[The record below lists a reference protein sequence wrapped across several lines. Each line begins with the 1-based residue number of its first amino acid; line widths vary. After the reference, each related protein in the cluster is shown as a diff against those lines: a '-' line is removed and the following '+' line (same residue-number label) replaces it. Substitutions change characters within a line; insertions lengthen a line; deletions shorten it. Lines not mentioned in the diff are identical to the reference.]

1 MRLTWTPK
9 KFQTGPR
16 TKANEAARRR
26 NWQAILR
33 RANFRCEGC
42 GAIDHLELAHLCGR
56 PGSGM
61 CLGPWANSVE
71 LGVALCASDPMTG
84 KIGCHPKI
92 DRHLDEQLRA
102 NLDYQGCR
110 RLHERADSIFPN
122 KPRSPLYLDD
132 IPSEIRKF
140 VRRLEAAG
148 ILPNDLG

>member
-1 MRLTWTPK
+1 MSWAPRK
-9 KFQTGPR
+9 RSAGPR
-16 TKANEAARRR
+16 TVANEAARRR

-92 DRHLDEQLRA
+92 DRHIDNELRITLQTDA
-102 NLDYQGCR
+102 AD
-110 RLHERADSIFPN
+110 RLWHRLPGGDRVASDAEYIAASI
-122 KPRSPLYLDD
+122 R
-132 IPSEIRKF
+132 EA

-148 ILPNDLG
+148 IEP